1 MLIYLFKEYFHSL
14 SCDSTV
20 VLFSFTNNLMKKLP
34 IIKIFLTLLFSFI
47 IIIVFVE
54 IVLRFLPVASGFK
67 GKFVTTQDPLLCFE
81 PNSEFTYS
89 VGPLMLGSNVGK
101 INNYGFVNDNDY
113 ENNVSSPLLAVIGDS
128 YIEAFLVPFSET
140 IHGRIS
146 RLTTN
151 RVYSFGVSGSPL
163 SQYLGYCRYIRD
175 HFKPNGLII
184 NVVGNDF
191 DESLFEF
198 KKAPGYHYFYSDLN
212 GTLTNRLLPNQL
224 QTHLLGI
231 IPIDSFIASLM
242 RQSRLLQYF
251 YKNVKILS
259 LKRRIQEHLFEGDT
273 KIRYVGNTE
282 INYSQSRLK
291 KSKLAVDAFF
301 RDLPLNSNLS
311 PKDILFTVDGLR
323 QSIYDDSLRKA
334 SLESYFGVMRKYFI
348 EQAQS
353 LGYEVADLDNA
364 FMIDYKISKKRF
376 EPDYDGHWNSY
387 AHGIV
392 AEQVLKTT
400 LWSRF
405 SEKSFNGITP

>member
-1 MLIYLFKEYFHSL
+1 
-14 SCDSTV
+14 
-20 VLFSFTNNLMKKLP
+20 MKKLP
-34 IIKIFLTLLFSFI
+34 IIKILLTFLFSFTV
-47 IIIVFVE
+47 IIVFAE
-54 IVLRFLPVASGFK
+54 IVFRFLPVASGFK
-67 GKFVTTQDPLLCFE
+67 GKFVTIQDPLLCFE

-101 INNYGFVNDNDY
+101 INNYGFVNDIDY

-140 IHGRIS
+140 IHGRLS

-163 SQYLGYCRYIRD
+163 SQYLGYCRNIRD
-175 HFKPNGLII
+175 QFKPNGLII

-191 DESLFEF
+191 DESLYEF

-212 GTLTNRLLPNQL
+212 GTLTNRLLPNQM
-224 QTHLLGI
+224 QTHMLGI
-231 IPIDSFIASLM
+231 IPRDSIFASLI

-251 YKNVKILS
+251 YKNAKILS
-259 LKRRIQEHLFEGDT
+259 IKRRIKEHLFEGHT

-282 INYSQSRLK
+282 INYSDSRLE
-291 KSKLAVDAFF
+291 KSKLVVDAFF
-301 RDLPLNSNLS
+301 RDLPLDSNLS

-323 QSIYDDSLRKA
+323 QSIYDDSLRKT

-353 LGYEVADLDNA
+353 LGYGVVDLDNT
-364 FMIDYKISKKRF
+364 FMTDYKISKKRF

-400 LWSRF
+400 FWSRF
-405 SEKSFNGITP
+405 SEKRFNGITP